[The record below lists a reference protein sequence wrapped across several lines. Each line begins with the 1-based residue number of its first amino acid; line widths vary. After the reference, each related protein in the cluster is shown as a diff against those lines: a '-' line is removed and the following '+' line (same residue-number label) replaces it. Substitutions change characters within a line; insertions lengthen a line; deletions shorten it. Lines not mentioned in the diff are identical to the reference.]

1 LKLKKQ
7 KIILIILIGVIS
19 FYFFPCSIPAAEPAK
34 VLIFPFNIHSK
45 DDLSFLNTGMI
56 DMLSSRLAKNHNM
69 VMVKPPETNHPDG
82 GEAAVIDEQTAIK
95 LASDLNA
102 DYVVIGSLTV
112 FGNSVSTNAKFID
125 VKKNEP
131 LVTLSEYGEN
141 RGDVLSHVN
150 LFAAGI
156 DTHLFGGEAIALQP
170 PVQKEKIPKPLQGPQ
185 PIVKPVEKPVEKPA
199 KKEVSPAKDKT
210 SSGIWKS
217 GKFDKKIKSLAIGD
231 VDGDGKN
238 ETVFI
243 SKNELFI
250 YRCEN
255 GSLVKKGELK
265 GKGYHTFLY
274 VDVADINKNQKA
286 EIFVTSLSGKGH
298 LNSFILEYDGL
309 KFKKIVQDANFYYR
323 VLNIPGRGNIL
334 LGQKRGMLG
343 TADAYEIDPS
353 DSLFLS
359 GVFELK
365 WNNKG
370 YEPADRLELP
380 EGVNIYSFAYGNAL
394 NDGREMIVAFK
405 TDNRLVISDKTGSE
419 EFKSRERYGGSATYL
434 EFPEKDEKKRMGRY
448 YLPQRIFITD
458 FDQDGKNEIITVRT
472 HATISS
478 FFKRIRNFDSGQV
491 ECLAWNNVTLKQKWK
506 TDEIFGYISD
516 LSVGDMDN
524 DGLSELV
531 FPVITQSGSIIK
543 KKRSHIIAWKN
554 PE

>member
-1 LKLKKQ
+1 MKLKKQ

-19 FYFFPCSIPAAEPAK
+19 FYFSPCSIPAAEPAK

-56 DMLSSRLAKNHNM
+56 DMLSSSLAKNHNM
-69 VMVKPPETNHPDG
+69 VIVKPPETTHPDG
-82 GEAAVIDEQTAIK
+82 GEAAIIDEETAIK

-185 PIVKPVEKPVEKPA
+185 PIVKPAEKPVEKPA

-250 YRCEN
+250 YRFEN
-255 GSLVKKGELK
+255 GSLVKKGKLK
-265 GKGYHTFLY
+265 GKDYHTFLY
-274 VDVADINKNQKA
+274 ADVADINHNQKA
-286 EIFVTSLSGKGH
+286 EIFVTSLTRGR
-298 LNSFILEYDGL
+298 LNSFVLEYDGL
-309 KFKKIVQDANFYYR
+309 NFTKIVQDAHFYYR

-365 WNNKG
+365 WNNKE
-370 YEPADRLELP
+370 YEPADRIDLP
-380 EGVNIYSFAYGNAL
+380 GGTNIYSFTYGNVL
-394 NDGREMIVAFK
+394 NDGREMITVFTK
-405 TDNRLVISDKTGSE
+405 DNRLVIMDKNGNE

-434 EFPEKDEKKRMGRY
+434 EFPVKDEKKRMDRF

-478 FFKRIRNFDSGQV
+478 IFKRFRNFDSGWI

-506 TDEIFGYISD
+506 TDEISGYISD

-524 DGLSELV
+524 DGLSEIV

-543 KKRSHIIAWKN
+543 KNISRIIAWKN

>member
-1 LKLKKQ
+1 MKLKKQ

-19 FYFFPCSIPAAEPAK
+19 FYFSPCSIPAAEPAK

-56 DMLSSRLAKNHNM
+56 DMLSSSLAKNHNM
-69 VMVKPPETNHPDG
+69 VILKPPETKHPDG
-82 GEAAVIDEQTAIK
+82 GEAAIIDQETAIK

-112 FGNSVSTNAKFID
+112 FGNSVNTNAKFID

-170 PVQKEKIPKPLQGPQ
+170 PVQKEKIPKPLQAPQ

-250 YRCEN
+250 YRFEN
-255 GSLVKKGELK
+255 GSLVKKGKLK
-265 GKGYHTFLY
+265 GKDYHTFLY
-274 VDVADINKNQKA
+274 ADVADINHNQKA
-286 EIFVTSLSGKGH
+286 EIFVTSLTRGH
-298 LNSFILEYDGL
+298 LNSFVLEYDGL
-309 KFKKIVQDANFYYR
+309 NFTKIVQDAHFYYR

-343 TADAYEIDPS
+343 TAVAYEIDPS

-359 GVFELK
+359 AVFELK
-365 WNNKG
+365 WNNKE
-370 YEPADRLELP
+370 YEPADRIDLP
-380 EGVNIYSFAYGNAL
+380 EGVNIYSFTYGNVL
-394 NDGREMIVAFK
+394 NDGREMITVFTK
-405 TDNRLVISDKTGSE
+405 DNRLVIMDKSGNE

-434 EFPEKDEKKRMGRY
+434 EFPEKNEKKRMDRF

-458 FDQDGKNEIITVRT
+458 FNNDGKNEIITVRT
-472 HATISS
+472 HATSS
-478 FFKRIRNFDSGQV
+478 SIFKRFRNFDSGWI

-506 TDEIFGYISD
+506 TDEISGYISD

-524 DGLSELV
+524 DGLSEIV
-531 FPVITQSGSIIK
+531 FPLITQSGSIIK
-543 KKRSHIIAWKN
+543 KNISRIIAWKN

>member
-1 LKLKKQ
+1 MKLKKQ

-19 FYFFPCSIPAAEPAK
+19 FYFSPCSIPAAEPAK

-56 DMLSSRLAKNHNM
+56 DMLSSRLTKNHNM
-69 VMVKPPETNHPDG
+69 VIVKLPETTHPDG

-125 VKKNEP
+125 VKKNES
-131 LVTLSEYGEN
+131 LVTLSEYGGN

-185 PIVKPVEKPVEKPA
+185 PIVKPVEKPA
-199 KKEVSPAKDKT
+199 KNEVSPAKDKT

-217 GKFDKKIKSLAIGD
+217 GKFDKKINSLAIGD

-250 YRCEN
+250 YRFEN
-255 GSLVKKGELK
+255 GSLVKKGKLK
-265 GKGYHTFLY
+265 GKAYHTFLY
-274 VDVADINKNQKA
+274 ADVADINNNQKA
-286 EIFVTSLSGKGH
+286 EIFVTSLSGKGR
-298 LNSFILEYDGL
+298 LNSFVLEYDGL
-309 KFKKIVQDANFYYR
+309 KFKKKVQDANFYYR
-323 VLNIPGRGNIL
+323 VLNIQGRGNIL

-353 DSLFLS
+353 SSLFLS

-365 WNNKG
+365 WNNKE
-370 YEPADRLELP
+370 YEPAGRIDLP
-380 EGVNIYSFAYGNAL
+380 GGMDIYGFAYGEAL
-394 NDGREMIVAFK
+394 NDGREMIATFTK
-405 TDNRLVISDKTGSE
+405 DNRLVIMDKTGNE

-434 EFPEKDEKKRMGRY
+434 EFPEKDEKKRMDRF

-458 FDQDGKNEIITVRT
+458 FDQDGKNEVITVRSR
-472 HATISS
+472 ATTGS
-478 FFKRIRNFDSGQV
+478 FFKRFRSFDSGQV
-491 ECLAWNNVTLKQKWK
+491 ECLTWNNVTLKQKWK
-506 TDEIFGYISD
+506 TDEIPGYISD
-516 LSVGDMDN
+516 IAVGDMDN
-524 DGLSELV
+524 DGLSEIV